1 FAWEFHRKR
10 RRLVVP
16 TDGRLI
22 VNDAG
27 TLLSTC
33 LAGYGIAQVMDF
45 GTQALLAQG
54 QLVELFPDWPD
65 ERFPLHA
72 IHPSRHQVP
81 AKVQAFLKF
90 VVGVVG
96 TPGAP

>member
-1 FAWEFHRKR
+1 M
-10 RRLVVP
+10 VP

-33 LAGYGIAQVMDF
+33 LAGYGIAQVMAF
-45 GTQALLAQG
+45 GTQALVGEGKLI
-54 QLVELFPDWPD
+54 ELFPDWQD
-65 ERFPLHA
+65 ERFPLHV
-72 IHPSRHQVP
+72 IYPSRHQMP
-81 AKVQAFLKF
+81 AKVQAFLNF

-96 TPGAP
+96 PVQAQV